1 MVVLDYSEQR
11 PLIEERHHRVGIATS
26 APRRSL
32 YAEDFEVQQDSKGAA
47 HLPYIYAKLEGE
59 CGLSRP
65 HLAVLD
71 KALITRKR
79 LSQITDQAMRD
90 LLDFARVASRLIG
103 NLSLQ
108 LLKPNKLEPAP
119 SDRVGM
125 GIGLAKTSL

>member
-1 MVVLDYSEQR
+1 
-11 PLIEERHHRVGIATS
+11 
-26 APRRSL
+26 
-32 YAEDFEVQQDSKGAA
+32 
-47 HLPYIYAKLEGE
+47 LPYIYAKLEGE

-108 LLKPNKLEPAP
+108 LLKPKHQRLPN
-119 SDRVGM
+119 
-125 GIGLAKTSL
+125 

>member
-1 MVVLDYSEQR
+1 
-11 PLIEERHHRVGIATS
+11 
-26 APRRSL
+26 
-32 YAEDFEVQQDSKGAA
+32 
-47 HLPYIYAKLEGE
+47 LPYIYAKLEGE

-119 SDRVGM
+119 SGRVGM
-125 GIGLAKTSL
+125 GIGRAKTSL